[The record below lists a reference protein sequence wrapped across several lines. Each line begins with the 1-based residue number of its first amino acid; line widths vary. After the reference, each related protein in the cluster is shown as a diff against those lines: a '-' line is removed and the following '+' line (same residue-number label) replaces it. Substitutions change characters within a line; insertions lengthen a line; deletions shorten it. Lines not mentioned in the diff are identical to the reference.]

1 MQDNKFNLGDILT
14 HKKYGGKYKVI
25 FTGDIKEVCD
35 FLVLEIEHYK
45 NGHGTEGWRGMPYF
59 INVLGLDIKYNN
71 RYTWGSYNSIR
82 NYYEQAS
89 VKYTE
94 LAEFMYPDGYRDGD
108 RWVIV

>member
-25 FTGDIKEVCD
+25 YSGDINQVND
-35 FLVLEIEHYK
+35 FKVLELIKYAGGHTVEGRYLPKFIEEL
-45 NGHGTEGWRGMPYF
+45 N
-59 INVLGLDIKYNN
+59 LDIKDEE
-71 RYTWGSYNSIR
+71 RYTWGGCESLK
-82 NYYEQAS
+82 YYFEQAS

-108 RWVIV
+108 MWVIV